1 VRIKSEMP
9 YFYEIF

>member
-1 VRIKSEMP
+1 MSG

>member
-1 VRIKSEMP
+1 MP